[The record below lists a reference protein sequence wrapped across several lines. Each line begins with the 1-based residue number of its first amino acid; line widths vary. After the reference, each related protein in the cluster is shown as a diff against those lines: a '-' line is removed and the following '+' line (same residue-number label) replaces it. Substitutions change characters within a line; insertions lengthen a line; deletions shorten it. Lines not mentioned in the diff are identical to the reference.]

1 MSDIEVYEAVD
12 AEIIEAESFNGEL
25 NRAAVEA
32 LKDTRPTSTLRAYRA
47 DREEYVRWCQAEGHA
62 PVPATADLLTVYV
75 KYMTTAPRP
84 RTGRPASPSTI
95 DRALAAVSTMHSE
108 LELPKPT
115 LDGARRVLKAYK
127 AELALK
133 KDQAARTKKASAA
146 VPDVLRKLL
155 ATLDRT
161 TLKGKRDAALMLL
174 GFATAA
180 RVSELVAMNIEELVR
195 TEDGIDLSIYRR
207 KTHNHTDNMVLYG
220 SNPATCPVRA
230 VSAYLA
236 ALEEAGRTEGPLF
249 VRLNR
254 HGHVAPPMY
263 RHGHVIGDPSGRMT
277 TEAAAE
283 VVEGAGA
290 AAGLEG
296 QWSGH
301 SLRRGFATAAR
312 RAGSDMLRIGRT
324 GGWADGS
331 RALLGYMEDADRVT
345 DSPLVGI
352 GL

>member
-1 MSDIEVYEAVD
+1 MSEIELCEVVD
-12 AEIIEAESFNGEL
+12 AEVVEANSLSVEL
-25 NRAAVEA
+25 SQAAREAVEG
-32 LKDTRPTSTLRAYRA
+32 TRPDSTLRAYRS
-47 DREEYVRWCQAEGHA
+47 DRQAYMTWCQSEGHA
-62 PVPATADLLTVYV
+62 PLPATPELLTVYV

-95 DRALAAVSTMHSE
+95 DRALASIATMHAE
-108 LELPKPT
+108 LGMTKPEQE
-115 LDGARRVLKAYK
+115 GARRVLKAYK
-127 AELALK
+127 TELALK
-133 KDQAARTKKASAA
+133 KDQAAKTRKASAA
-146 VPDVLRKLL
+146 VPDVLRKMV

-180 RVSELVAMNIEELVR
+180 RVSELVSMDIEELVR
-195 TEDGIDLSIYRR
+195 TEDGIDISIYRR

-220 SNPATCPVRA
+220 SRPETCPVRA
-230 VSAYLA
+230 VSAYLT
-236 ALEEAGRTEGPLF
+236 ALEEEGRTAGPLF
-249 VRLNR
+249 VRLSR
-254 HGHVAPPMY
+254 HGHVAPPMK

-283 VVEGAGA
+283 VVEKAGT
-290 AAGLEG
+290 AAGLDG

-312 RAGSDMLRIGRT
+312 RNGSDMLRIGRT

-331 RALLGYMEDADRVT
+331 RALLGYMEDADRVAE
-345 DSPLVGI
+345 SPLVGI

>member
-1 MSDIEVYEAVD
+1 MSDIEVYEVVD
-12 AEIIEAESFNGEL
+12 AEVVEAESLNCEL
-25 NRAAVEA
+25 NRAAREAVEG
-32 LKDTRPTSTLRAYRA
+32 TRPESTLRAYRS
-47 DREEYVRWCQAEGHA
+47 DREAYVKWCQGEGH
-62 PVPATADLLTVYV
+62 VPLPASADQLTVYV
-75 KYMTTAPRP
+75 KYMTTAPLP

-95 DRALAAVSTMHSE
+95 DRAMASLSTMHAE
-108 LELPKPT
+108 AGLPKPN
-115 LDGARRVLKAYK
+115 LEGARRVLKAHK

-133 KDQAARTKKASAA
+133 KDQAARTRKASAA

-195 TEDGIDLSIYRR
+195 TEDGIDISIYRR

-230 VSAYLA
+230 VNAYLA
-236 ALEEAGRTEGPLF
+236 ALENEGRTEGPLF
-249 VRLNR
+249 IRISR
-254 HGHVAPPMY
+254 HGHVAPPMK
-263 RHGHVIGDPSGRMT
+263 RHGHVIGDPLGRMT

-283 VVEGAGA
+283 VVEKAAA

-345 DSPLVGI
+345 ESPLVGI

>member
-1 MSDIEVYEAVD
+1 MSEIELSEVIDGEIVEAG
-12 AEIIEAESFNGEL
+12 SFNGEL
-25 NRAAVEA
+25 NRAAAEA
-32 LKDTRPTSTLRAYRA
+32 LENTRPDSTLRAYRA
-47 DREEYVRWCQAEGHA
+47 DREDFMRWCQAEGHA
-62 PVPATADLLTVYV
+62 PVPATPELLVVYV

-84 RTGRPASPSTI
+84 RTGRPASPSSI
-95 DRALAAVSTMHSE
+95 DRALASISTMHAE
-108 LELPKPT
+108 LGLDKPSME
-115 LDGARRVLKAYK
+115 GARRVLKSYK
-127 AELALK
+127 AGLALK
-133 KDQAARTKKASAA
+133 KDQAAKTRKASAA

-180 RVSELVAMNIEELVR
+180 RVSELVAVNIEELDR
-195 TEDGIDLSIYRR
+195 TEDGIDMSIYRR
-207 KTHNHTDNMVLYG
+207 KTDNHTDNMVLYG
-220 SNPATCPVRA
+220 SRPETCPVRA
-230 VSAYLA
+230 LVAYLT
-236 ALEEAGRTEGPLF
+236 ALEEEGRTEGPLF
-249 VRLNR
+249 VRINR
-254 HGHVAPPMY
+254 HGHVAPPMK
-263 RHGHVIGDPSGRMT
+263 RHGHVIGDPSGRLT

-283 VVEGAGA
+283 VVEKAGA
-290 AAGLEG
+290 AAGLDG

-312 RAGSDMLRIGRT
+312 RAGADMLRIGRT

-345 DSPLVGI
+345 ESPLVGI